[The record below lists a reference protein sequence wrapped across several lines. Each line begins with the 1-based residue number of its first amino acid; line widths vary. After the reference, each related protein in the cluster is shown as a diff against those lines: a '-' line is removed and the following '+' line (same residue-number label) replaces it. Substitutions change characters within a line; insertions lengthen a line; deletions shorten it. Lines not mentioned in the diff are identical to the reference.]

1 VVTWPSV
8 VKYALSLPG
17 VEESTS
23 YGTAALKV
31 RGKLLVRLKEDGAT
45 LVVGTTFADRDHLL
59 RDEPDALFLTDHYRD
74 HEWILV
80 RMARV
85 KVALLRSLIEDA
97 WRRVAPA
104 KLVREYD
111 AAHGANA

>member
-1 VVTWPSV
+1 MVTWPAV
-8 VKYALSLPG
+8 VKHALSLPG
-17 VEESTS
+17 VEEGTS

-31 RGKLLVRLKEDGAT
+31 RGKLLVRLKEDGTT
-45 LVVGTTFADRDHLL
+45 LVVGTTFAERDHLL

-74 HEWILV
+74 YEWILV

-97 WRRVAPA
+97 WRRAAPA

-111 AAHGANA
+111 ATHGART